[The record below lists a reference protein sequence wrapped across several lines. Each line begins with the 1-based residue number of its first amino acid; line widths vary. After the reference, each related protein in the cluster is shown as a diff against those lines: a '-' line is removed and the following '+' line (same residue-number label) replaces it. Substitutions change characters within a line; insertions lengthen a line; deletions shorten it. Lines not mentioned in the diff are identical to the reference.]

1 MNTLS
6 QLKPKLNRLKMS
18 GILENLDLRIR
29 QAEEERLA
37 YSDFL
42 LSLFQDEIERRDFKV
57 LAARLKKS
65 GLEAKM
71 TFEAFDF
78 RFNAR
83 IHEPAI
89 RELGTCSFVERMENV
104 FLVGPSGVGKTH
116 IAMALGHEAV
126 RRGIDVLFRRTYAL
140 LKWLGSGRAD
150 GTFERKLKNIADV
163 PLLIL
168 DDFGIND
175 LDTIQQNDLYE
186 LICSRYESSSTII
199 TSNRDF
205 EEWQSIFDNPLI
217 GSAAMD
223 RLVHRALKIVI
234 DGKSYRL
241 NSFAGRN
248 KLSGLTNSIC

>member
-57 LAARLKKS
+57 LSARLKKS

-71 TFEAFDF
+71 TFESFDF

-89 RELGTCSFVERMENV
+89 RELCTCSFVERMENV

-150 GTFERKLKNIADV
+150 GTFERKLKSIADV

-168 DDFGIND
+168 DDFGLND
-175 LDTIQQNDLYE
+175 RKRQIRPIFTGGSNCAMLSLKRRLAWNRTRKSTTQN
-186 LICSRYESSSTII
+186 
-199 TSNRDF
+199 
-205 EEWQSIFDNPLI
+205 
-217 GSAAMD
+217 
-223 RLVHRALKIVI
+223 
-234 DGKSYRL
+234 
-241 NSFAGRN
+241 
-248 KLSGLTNSIC
+248 SGLSISGNGKRAAYPGGDTAPERIYPIGPFCIG